1 MTKKF
6 LSQDEALLK
15 MQHYCAYQERC
26 QDEVRSKL
34 IELGVYGDALE
45 SVIADLITDNFLNE
59 ERFAKVYAGGKF
71 RIKHWGRIK
80 IVQELKSKKISEYS
94 IKKALASE
102 INEDDY
108 RATLLEVLNKKAK
121 LLSESNSFKKKH
133 KLAAYLIGRGFEA
146 EFVWDCLNKFS
157 ND

>member
-15 MQHYCAYQERC
+15 MQQYCAYQERC

-102 INEDDY
+102 INEEDY

-121 LLSESNSFKKKH
+121 LLSESNSFKKNH
-133 KLAAYLIGRGFEA
+133 KLAAYLIGRGF
-146 EFVWDCLNKFS
+146 
-157 ND
+157 

>member
-1 MTKKF
+1 M
-6 LSQDEALLK
+6 
-15 MQHYCAYQERC
+15 
-26 QDEVRSKL
+26 RSKL

-45 SVIADLITDNFLNE
+45 SVIADLISDNFLNE

-102 INEDDY
+102 INEED
-108 RATLLEVLNKKAK
+108 
-121 LLSESNSFKKKH
+121 
-133 KLAAYLIGRGFEA
+133 
-146 EFVWDCLNKFS
+146 
-157 ND
+157 